1 MVAQNIGFAI
11 IAIIMVVGA
20 IRVVT
25 TSNVVHA
32 ALWLVVVLAG
42 VAAQYILLAAEFV
55 AVTQVLVYIGAV
67 MVLFLFGTMLTR
79 SRIGVNSGLNNRY
92 SNLGIPVAM
101 VLFAAMSLALAD
113 SFGTEKMPSDGSLV
127 TTQQISDQ
135 IFGPYLLPFWA
146 LSFVLLA
153 AVIGAIVLAR
163 KDCSHVGKSVSLPC
177 CAVVLHWRVWSNC
190 SQKCRARVDVY

>member
-1 MVAQNIGFAI
+1 MIAQNVGFAI
-11 IAIIMVVGA
+11 IAAVMIVGA

-32 ALWLVVVLAG
+32 ALWLVVVLSG

-79 SRIGVNSGLNNRY
+79 SRIGRDSGLNNSY
-92 SNLGIPVAM
+92 WKMGIPVAL
-101 VLFAAMSLALAD
+101 VLFAAMAVALIN
-113 SFGTEKMPSDGSLV
+113 SFGNERMPNDDNIVS
-127 TTQQISDQ
+127 TQQVSDQ

-163 KDCSHVGKSVSLPC
+163 KD
-177 CAVVLHWRVWSNC
+177 
-190 SQKCRARVDVY
+190 

>member
-1 MVAQNIGFAI
+1 MLIAQNIGFAI
-11 IAIIMVVGA
+11 IAAIMIVGA

-25 TSNVVHA
+25 TSNVVHG

-42 VAAQYILLAAEFV
+42 AAAQYVLLAAEFV

-79 SRIGVNSGLNNRY
+79 SRIGRDSGLNNTY
-92 SNLGIPVAM
+92 WKLGIPVALT
-101 VLFAAMSLALAD
+101 LFAAMAIALID
-113 SFGTEKMPSDGSLV
+113 SFGSEKMPADGAIV
-127 TTQQISDQ
+127 NTQQISDQ

-163 KDCSHVGKSVSLPC
+163 KD
-177 CAVVLHWRVWSNC
+177 
-190 SQKCRARVDVY
+190 

>member
-1 MVAQNIGFAI
+1 MLIAQNIGFAI
-11 IAIIMVVGA
+11 IAAVMIVGA
-20 IRVVT
+20 VRVVT
-25 TSNVVHA
+25 TSNVVHG

-42 VAAQYILLAAEFV
+42 AAAQYVLLAAEFV

-79 SRIGVNSGLNNRY
+79 SRIGRDSGLNNTY
-92 SNLGIPVAM
+92 GKLGIPVAL
-101 VLFAAMSLALAD
+101 VLFAAMAIALVD
-113 SFGTEKMPSDGSLV
+113 SFGSEKMSADGGIV

-163 KDCSHVGKSVSLPC
+163 KD
-177 CAVVLHWRVWSNC
+177 
-190 SQKCRARVDVY
+190 

>member
-1 MVAQNIGFAI
+1 MIAQNIGFAI
-11 IAIIMVVGA
+11 IAAVMIIAAV
-20 IRVVT
+20 RVVT

-32 ALWLVVVLAG
+32 ALWLVVVLSG
-42 VAAQYILLAAEFV
+42 VAAQYILLAAEFI

-79 SRIGVNSGLNNRY
+79 SRIGRDSGLNNTY
-92 SNLGIPVAM
+92 WKLGIPVAL
-101 VLFAAMSLALAD
+101 VLFAAMAIALVN
-113 SFGTEKMPSDGSLV
+113 SFEDERMPTDDNIVS
-127 TTQQISDQ
+127 TQQVSDQ

-163 KDCSHVGKSVSLPC
+163 KD
-177 CAVVLHWRVWSNC
+177 
-190 SQKCRARVDVY
+190 

>member
-1 MVAQNIGFAI
+1 MFASELLIAQNIGFFI
-11 IAIIMVVGA
+11 IAALMVVGA
-20 IRVVT
+20 LRVVT

-42 VAAQYILLAAEFV
+42 AAAQYVLLAAEFV

-79 SRIGVNSGLNNRY
+79 ARIGAESDLNNK
-92 SNLGIPVAM
+92 NWFVGLPVA
-101 VLFAAMSLALAD
+101 LTLLAAMLIALRDGFGNEKLPAD
-113 SFGTEKMPSDGSLV
+113 APLV
-127 TTQQISDQ
+127 STQVLSDQ

-163 KDCSHVGKSVSLPC
+163 RD
-177 CAVVLHWRVWSNC
+177 
-190 SQKCRARVDVY
+190 